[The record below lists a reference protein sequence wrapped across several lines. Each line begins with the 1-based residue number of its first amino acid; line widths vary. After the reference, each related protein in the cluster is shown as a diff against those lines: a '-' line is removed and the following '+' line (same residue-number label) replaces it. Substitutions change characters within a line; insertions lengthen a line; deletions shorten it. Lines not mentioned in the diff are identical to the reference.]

1 MMENYRKLQGWIRNE
16 SRDSDANVSLFT
28 TTILKRERGREKSF
42 HLNSCFLDTL
52 KGLRH
57 SILTIKQ
64 VPVLKCINFK
74 VNPHEVVAIVS
85 QFPPSSFPL

>member
-1 MMENYRKLQGWIRNE
+1 MNLGILMQMFLYLQPQF
-16 SRDSDANVSLFT
+16 S
-28 TTILKRERGREKSF
+28 REREAEKKSF

-85 QFPPSSFPL
+85 QFPPSSFSL